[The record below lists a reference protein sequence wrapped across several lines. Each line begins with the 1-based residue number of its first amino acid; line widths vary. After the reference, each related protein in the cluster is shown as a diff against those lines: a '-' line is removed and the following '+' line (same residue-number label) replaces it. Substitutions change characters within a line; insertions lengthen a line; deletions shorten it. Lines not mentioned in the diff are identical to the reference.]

1 MRPWWQQCNNEDFSE
16 VSFLWTAWKKQ
27 QHIDYLYG
35 DAAKSTSRTKKGCTA
50 QQSHENTVIGNFDPD
65 TSVLEEKPI
74 TTLKNSADRG
84 IKVYNRMEQ
93 NK

>member
-1 MRPWWQQCNNEDFSE
+1 VRPWWQQCNNEDFSE

-35 DAAKSTSRTKKGCTA
+35 DAAKSSSRTKKGGTA
-50 QQSHENTVIGNFDPD
+50 LQSLENTVIGNFEHDS
-65 TSVLEEKPI
+65 SVLVDKPI
-74 TTLKNSADRG
+74 SIVKNSVDRG

>member
-1 MRPWWQQCNNEDFSE
+1 VRPWWQQCNNEDFTE

-35 DAAKSTSRTKKGCTA
+35 DAAKSSSRTKKGGNA
-50 QQSHENTVIGNFDPD
+50 LQSLENTVIGNFDHD
-65 TSVLEEKPI
+65 SSVLVDKPI
-74 TTLKNSADRG
+74 SIVKNSVDRG